1 MKFQRKIKQTFVVNK
16 KIFEILLNF
25 KQYDNKISKKKNK
38 KNINFCQAIKNES
51 RGCFGMN

>member
-16 KIFEILLNF
+16 KIFEILLKF

-38 KNINFCQAIKNES
+38 KKY
-51 RGCFGMN
+51 